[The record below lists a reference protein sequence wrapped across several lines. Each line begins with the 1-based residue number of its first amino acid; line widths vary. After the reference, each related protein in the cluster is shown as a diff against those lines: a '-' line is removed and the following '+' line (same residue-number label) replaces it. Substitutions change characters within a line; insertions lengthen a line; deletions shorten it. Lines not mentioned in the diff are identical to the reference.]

1 MEFYTLPVQE
11 VYQHTKDAYS
21 IELVIPEDKK
31 EIFRHFPG
39 QYITVKATIQ
49 GKEVRRPYS
58 IHSLPGGKTL
68 SIAVKKVKHGLMSHY
83 LPTLTKESTLEVAA
97 PEGHFLVK
105 PDHLASK
112 GYFFIAAGSGITPVL
127 SMIQTLLEEEPKSS
141 CYLLYG
147 SRDEAQIIFKKTLDD
162 LVQKYQGQLFVDHIL
177 SKPEQ
182 EKAPGLGGL
191 LGKKITHWKGLTGRI
206 RPEVIHEFYHK
217 NKGKHQED
225 QIFLCGPGDMIEKA
239 EKAFLDVG
247 MDQKHIHR
255 EFFTPAKKETS
266 EKNTDLVGG
275 LVKLKVTL
283 KGEEI
288 LLDMP
293 AKKIILD
300 VLVDKKLDPP
310 YSCTSGACS
319 TCMAKVTAGVVK
331 MDACFAL
338 EQDEIDAGY
347 ILTCQA
353 RPISDAVTITYDI

>member
-1 MEFYTLPVQE
+1 MEFFTLPVKE
-11 VYQHTKDAYS
+11 VHQLTKDAYS
-21 IELVIPEDKK
+21 IELTIPEEKK
-31 EIFRHFPG
+31 EIFKHFPG
-39 QYITVKATIQ
+39 QYITVKANIQ
-49 GKEVRRPYS
+49 GKEIRRPYS
-58 IHSLPGGKTL
+58 IHSMPGMDTL

-83 LPTLTKESTLEVAA
+83 LPTLTKESVLEVAA

-105 PDHLASK
+105 PDHLTSK
-112 GYFFIAAGSGITPVL
+112 GYYFIVAGSGITPVL
-127 SMIQTLLEEEPKSS
+127 SMVQTLLEDEPKSS

-147 SRDEAQIIFKKTLDD
+147 SRDEEQIIFKKTLDE
-162 LVQKYQGQLFVDHIL
+162 LGQKYRGQLFVDHIL
-177 SKPEQ
+177 SKPLQ

-206 RPEVIHEFYHK
+206 RPEIILEFYQK
-217 NKGKHQED
+217 NKGLHQEN
-225 QIFLCGPGDMIEKA
+225 QIYLCGPGDMIEKA
-239 EKAFLDVG
+239 EKVFLQHG
-247 MDQKHIHR
+247 IDQKQIHR
-255 EFFTPAKKETS
+255 EFFTPAKKETN
-266 EKNTDLVGG
+266 EKNTELVGG
-275 LVKLKVTL
+275 LVKLNVTL

-288 LLDMP
+288 QLDMP

-319 TCMAKVTAGVVK
+319 TCMAKVTSGAVK

-353 RPISDAVTITYDI
+353 RPISESVTITYDI